1 MSFRQLWLKNTQN
14 KSGQTALKLFTKF
27 GQGNFRRVGKQCFD
41 LIIINFY
48 NPNPWQTVS
57 QWYKIS
63 CICTD
68 IHQLKGLRLLF
79 VSNNKDIAFIKDV

>member
-1 MSFRQLWLKNTQN
+1 MSFKQLWLKKPEQIR
-14 KSGQTALKLFTKF
+14 SALKLFTKF
-27 GQGNFRRVGKQCFD
+27 GQGNFRPDGKKCFD

-48 NPNPWQTVS
+48 NPNPC
-57 QWYKIS
+57 QWYNIS
-63 CICTD
+63 CICTG